1 MLKTL
6 LSTPGSNSTLTTVY
20 IDGFFQEPA
29 DVAKLFGIRYV
40 FHEPQSQ
47 KNGRIAQHY
56 KASLTTTFHTYPVSV
71 ITNYY

>member
-6 LSTPGSNSTLTTVY
+6 LSTPGSNASYTTVY

-29 DVAKLFGIRYV
+29 DVAYLFGVRAIK
-40 FHEPQSQ
+40 HEPLSQ

-56 KASLTTTFHTYPVSV
+56 KASLTKTFESYPVSEM
-71 ITNYY
+71 Y